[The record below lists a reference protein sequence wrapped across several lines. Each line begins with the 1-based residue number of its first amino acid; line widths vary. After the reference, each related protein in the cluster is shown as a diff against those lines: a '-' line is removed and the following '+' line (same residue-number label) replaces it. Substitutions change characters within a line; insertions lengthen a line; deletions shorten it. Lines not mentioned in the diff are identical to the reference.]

1 MIEGVELVRAPNPGP
16 FTLEGTNSWV
26 VEGAWVVDPGPD
38 DEQHIQALLA
48 AAGGTLEGIVLTHDH
63 ADHSAGAPRL
73 AELAEGTV
81 ISHPVHGER
90 IGPFEAIA
98 TPGHA
103 PDHVCLLRGETL
115 FSGDTVL
122 GHGSVFVQPGNG
134 ALAAYLDSL
143 RALRELELDVIC
155 PGHGPLVTDARAKIE
170 EYLEHRLAREAALL
184 AALGDGL
191 RTQDELLDTVWSDAP
206 VALRP
211 AAAITLAAHAEKLR
225 DEGRLPDDVER
236 AVLGLAA

>member
-1 MIEGVELVRAPNPGP
+1 MIDGVELVRASNPGP

-38 DEQHIQALLA
+38 DEQHTQALLA
-48 AAGGTLEGIVLTHDH
+48 AAGGALEGIVLTHDH

-73 AELAEGTV
+73 AELAGGIP
-81 ISHPVHGER
+81 ISRPAHGER
-90 IGPFEAIA
+90 VGPFEAIA

-103 PDHVCLLRGETL
+103 PDHVCLLRGRTL

-143 RALRELELDVIC
+143 RALLELELDAIC

-170 EYLEHRLAREAALL
+170 EYLQHRLARETALL
-184 AALGDGL
+184 AALGEGL
-191 RTQDELLDTVWSDAP
+191 RTQDELLDAVWSDAP
-206 VALRP
+206 TALRP

-225 DEGRLPDDVER
+225 DDGRLPSDVEQ
-236 AVLGLAA
+236 AVLGPAA

>member
-1 MIEGVELVRAPNPGP
+1 MIEGVELVRASNPGP
-16 FTLEGTNSWV
+16 FTLEGTNSWIV
-26 VEGAWVVDPGPD
+26 DGTWVVDPGPD
-38 DEQHIQALLA
+38 DEQHLHALLA
-48 AAGGTLEGIVLTHDH
+48 AAGGALEGIVLTHDH

-73 AELAEGTV
+73 AELAGGLA
-81 ISHPVHGER
+81 ISRPGGGER
-90 IGPFEAIA
+90 VGPFEAIA

-103 PDHVCLLRGETL
+103 PDHVCLLRGRTL

-143 RALRELELDVIC
+143 RALLERDLDAIC
-155 PGHGPLVTDARAKIE
+155 PGHGPLVTDARAKLE

-184 AALGDGL
+184 GALDDGL
-191 RTQDELLDTVWSDAP
+191 RTQDELLDAVWSDAP
-206 VALRP
+206 AALRP

-236 AVLGLAA
+236 TVLGSAA